1 MARRRHFT
9 LRRLLIGGAALLL
22 GCALGGGIAFGAGST
37 TAPATATVHLGDN
50 FFQPDHLTVSAGTKV
65 TFTWTGSNTH
75 NVTVVSGP
83 QRFRS
88 VDQASGSYSRVMTKP
103 GRVPH
108 RLHVPP
114 GHEPHAHCP
123 EGQDAARHDDDG
135 RVAAVLLSHPPST
148 PRQ

>member
-22 GCALGGGIAFGAGST
+22 GCTLGGGIAFAAGST
-37 TAPATATVHLGDN
+37 TGPATATVHLGDN

-88 VDQASGSYSRVMTKP
+88 TDQASGSYSRVMTKTGVYHIVCTFHP
-103 GRVPH
+103 GMNLTLTVRKAKTP
-108 RLHVPP
+108 R
-114 GHEPHAHCP
+114 ATTTT
-123 EGQDAARHDDDG
+123 AA
-135 RVAAVLLSHPPST
+135 SPPSS
-148 PRQ
+148 